1 MGNDYFHVS
10 APLISLRD
18 DALSKRWIAEAERR
32 TPYFHRVQ
40 QQLALVDV
48 LLGRDHDATAR
59 LARAAAR
66 EPGNIEV
73 TQTRS
78 EVAFIVDSPE
88 QEALV
93 APLIKTSAGTVGVWL
108 AETPRVRYAYALGKR
123 GEAEQ
128 ASRLLDVA
136 ERAARTRIDGGDET
150 PAWRVELAAVHALK
164 KDRAA
169 SLDALA
175 PSLRRRLPGVRL
187 PGTRSDL
194 RAAAERPALPKPAR
208 THASR
213 CRDAAPGRSRTG
225 TARHRRAPDAV
236 ALIAAR
242 TRLNGALRRR
252 QLPLEPCAGMPQI
265 AVHRGLG
272 DAQRLADLVIGPPDR
287 AAVDCAPAGATRR
300 R

>member
-59 LARAAAR
+59 LARAAAH

-93 APLIKTSAGTVGVWL
+93 APLIRTSAGTVGVWL

-175 PSLRRRLPGVRL
+175 RAYDAGYREYGYLERDPIFAPLRSDQRFRNLLERMRRDVATQRQAARERGLL
-187 PGTRSDL
+187 DIDALLTRS
-194 RAAAERPALPKPAR
+194 R
-208 THASR
+208 
-213 CRDAAPGRSRTG
+213 
-225 TARHRRAPDAV
+225 
-236 ALIAAR
+236 
-242 TRLNGALRRR
+242 
-252 QLPLEPCAGMPQI
+252 
-265 AVHRGLG
+265 
-272 DAQRLADLVIGPPDR
+272 
-287 AAVDCAPAGATRR
+287 
-300 R
+300 